1 MTLSSP
7 PRRGSSTPLS
17 ADRPQRKTLVGR
29 LTDLLKQGLSV
40 NRLAAS
46 IATGAAVGTSPL
58 IGTTTLT
65 CSALAL
71 GFRLNPV
78 ITLTVNYAVYP
89 VQLLMIFP
97 FASIGTRITGWQN
110 LPFDPR
116 RLSDLIRT
124 RGWQTLE
131 PLAGTFG
138 NAFLAWLAWAPAVFL
153 LIFLGSRPFLRRLS
167 RK

>member
-1 MTLSSP
+1 MSGSPLRTGASIRSSP
-7 PRRGSSTPLS
+7 ASRRPSL
-17 ADRPQRKTLVGR
+17 AGR
-29 LTDLLKQGLSV
+29 LADLLKQGLSV
-40 NRLAAS
+40 RRLAAS

-71 GFRLNPV
+71 VFRLNPV
-78 ITLTVNYAVYP
+78 VTLTVNYAVYP
-89 VQLLMIFP
+89 LQLAMIFP
-97 FASIGTRITGWQN
+97 FAAAGGRITGWSN

-116 RLSDLIRT
+116 RMSDMIRT

-138 NAFLAWLAWAPAVFL
+138 NAFLAWLVWAPAVF
-153 LIFLGSRPFLRRLS
+153 FLVYFGSTAFLRRLP
-167 RK
+167 RQ